1 MNGGAVRLVAVN
13 GGLSEP
19 SSTRMLIDRLAA
31 AAADAFGERGVDA
44 DVRVIDLRDLA
55 ADLGHSMAVGF
66 ASGQARAALDA
77 VESADALVVAS
88 PVFNASYSGLF
99 KMFFDLVDVD
109 AMAGKPV
116 LIGATGGSP
125 RHSMVLD
132 HALRPLFSYL
142 RAFVAPTGVYAASE
156 DWAGTEPAGG
166 AGLNGRIDRAAH
178 ELAGL
183 VRPRGSSRCETPRP
197 RVDDAPDDVRDR
209 GPDVRQQ
216 TIEAAGIANFA
227 RLLGSS

>member
-19 SSTRMLIDRLAA
+19 SSTRMLIDRMTAA
-31 AAADAFGERGVDA
+31 VTDALGEREVAVEVD
-44 DVRVIDLRDLA
+44 VIDLRGLA
-55 ADLGHSMAVGF
+55 VDLGRAMTVGF

-77 VESADALVVAS
+77 VESAAALIVAS

-109 AMAGKPV
+109 AMVGKPV
-116 LIGATGGSP
+116 LVAAAGGSP

-142 RAFVAPTGVYAASE
+142 RTVVVPTGVYAASE
-156 DWAGTEPAGG
+156 DWAGAESAGG
-166 AGLNGRIDRAAH
+166 LSRRIDRAAN

-183 VRPRGSSRCETPRP
+183 VEPRATSRPASNTRTR
-197 RVDDAPDDVRDR
+197 ADDVRHDAR
-209 GPDVRQQ
+209 GTGPDVRQQ
-216 TIEAAGIANFA
+216 AIEAAGIANFA
-227 RLLGSS
+227 RLLGPS